1 MLLTPDARLF
11 ADDVVFESS
20 GDRPIP
26 FDPGKAYVGTL
37 EGKYIFVFLTPTK
50 KR

>member
-1 MLLTPDARLF
+1 MLLTPDEKLF

-26 FDPGKAYVGTL
+26 FDPGKAYIGTL
-37 EGKYIFVFLTPTK
+37 EGKYDTN
-50 KR
+50 